1 MQQLNFKMRSKKLLV
16 HFFIP
21 ILFVGMGVAF
31 FSQVAHAA
39 CPAGFVEIQGR
50 NGGTTCRNTG
60 SSGPLQVPSQSTNPN
75 ANNTNTSE
83 SGSGGA
89 LGGPRGALGGPG
101 GTVGGPSG
109 SANLQNPLSFGSITE
124 VLLTILDVL
133 IIFMVPIIILFIIY
147 AGFLYVTARGN
158 QSTIETAHRT
168 LLYAVIGGLLILGA
182 RALLA
187 VIQGT
192 VNQLL

>member
-1 MQQLNFKMRSKKLLV
+1 MQLQNFKMRSKKLLV

-75 ANNTNTSE
+75 ANTSNVGAQNSGNTNMNAQN
-83 SGSGGA
+83 SGNTNVKS
-89 LGGPRGALGGPG
+89 
-101 GTVGGPSG
+101 SG

>member
-1 MQQLNFKMRSKKLLV
+1 MRSNLFKRVFLVGIFVLMFHSNFVFAQGCPPGHVLL
-16 HFFIP
+16 HTTDGNNYP
-21 ILFVGMGVAF
+21 YCQCTGT
-31 FSQVAHAA
+31 A
-39 CPAGFVEIQGR
+39 CAQS
-50 NGGTTCRNTG
+50 N
-60 SSGPLQVPSQSTNPN
+60 SGNQ
-75 ANNTNTSE
+75 NNTLSN
-83 SGSGGA
+83 SGNQQNVLNNSSA
-89 LGGPRGALGGPG
+89 
-101 GTVGGPSG
+101 G
-109 SANLQNPLSFGSITE
+109 SLDNPLKYDSITE

-133 IIFMVPIIILFIIY
+133 VIFMIPIIILFIIY

-192 VNQLL
+192 VNSLL